1 MCTFFHE
8 SYKLKHSLFSKR
20 KNTHFYNNDFNND
33 LYNIVTV
40 TRYTK
45 NISIK
50 IFYGIHF
57 N

>member
-20 KNTHFYNNDFNND
+20 KNTHFYNNGFNND
-33 LYNIVTV
+33 LYNIIIVTL
-40 TRYTK
+40 YTK

-50 IFYGIHF
+50 FF